1 MAIAAIE
8 TLNFGLGRLVEA
20 ARTRG
25 QELYLLTV
33 HRGFYQHELAQEYA
47 SEVEIVDVETL
58 NVEKVVTA
66 LKEIPDLQGIIRAT
80 DLWSSVC
87 LEAAE
92 RLQLPHQN
100 TEAVRLI
107 RDKGRL
113 RRHLYER
120 GLTRSSSVVFDPH
133 TTEANEL
140 AQRLSFPSVVKN
152 VAGSSSQ
159 NVWLVK
165 TEKDLAPTLEAARQ
179 VHGLSALT
187 AEPYFFGPLYSV
199 ETLTWAGETRVLGVT
214 SRTLSPEPYFREETF
229 SFPVAFPEA
238 TAEELAAWV
247 SGILEATEYR
257 EGFTHTEFIITADGF
272 ELVEINPRLGGG
284 KLGEMMSQAY
294 GINVYDAF
302 FDLALGQRPAL
313 MDVHLEPRCGTAQ
326 VKLYAP
332 EAGTFEGIDGQE
344 LLSLHPGAPALHP
357 TRGAGDHVPA
367 TVDGRGVVASL
378 IATGET
384 TEIAYHNVL
393 SMAGKL
399 HVRMRP
405 AARA

>member
-133 TTEANEL
+133 TTEVNEL